1 MSKFKV
7 YMIAHTNDKYMFPI
21 ISKVY
26 RNFGSAKKKLEEL
39 KENYTE
45 DELKILVADN
55 WHDSTEVWK
64 CGIHY

>member
-7 YMIAHTNDKYMFPI
+7 YIIAHTHGEYMFLV
-21 ISKVY
+21 SKKVY
-26 RNFGSAKKKLEEL
+26 RNLGSANKRLEEL

-55 WHDSTEVWK
+55 WHELEVENERNK
-64 CGIHY
+64 V